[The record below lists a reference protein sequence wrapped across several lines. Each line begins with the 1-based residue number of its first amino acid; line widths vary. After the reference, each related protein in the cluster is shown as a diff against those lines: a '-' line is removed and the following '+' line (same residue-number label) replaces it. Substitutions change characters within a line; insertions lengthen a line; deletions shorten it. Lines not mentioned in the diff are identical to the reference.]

1 MTDELYS
8 TRGGCAMTTKIVDN
22 TMEAMKAA
30 VVAELQTALGT
41 TDIPHI
47 KLEIDKLV
55 AMIELMNERLDLVC
69 SQNNQLVNAMVP
81 KKTQGGGE
89 ASKTNPYYIKGGL
102 APP

>member
-22 TMEAMKAA
+22 TVEAMKAA

-47 KLEIDKLV
+47 KLEIDNLV
-55 AMIELMNERLDLVC
+55 AKIDLMNERLDLVC

-81 KKTQGGGE
+81 NETQGGGQR
-89 ASKTNPYYIKGGL
+89 AIRHPYIVNP
-102 APP
+102 